1 MVNGAEAIG
10 FVAGTLTTLA
20 FVPQVI
26 ATWKSRS
33 GGGMSTST
41 LLAFTAGVGL
51 WIVYGVLERAVPV
64 IVFNTIT
71 FVLGLALI
79 VMKRRFSGRT

>member
-1 MVNGAEAIG
+1 MIEAIG

-20 FVPQVI
+20 FVPQVV

-33 GGGMSTST
+33 AGGMSTAT

-71 FVLGLALI
+71 FALGLALI
-79 VMKRRFSGRT
+79 VMKRRFSDRT

>member
-1 MVNGAEAIG
+1 MTEAIG

-20 FVPQVI
+20 FVPQVV

-33 GGGMSTST
+33 GEGMSTAT
-41 LLAFTAGVGL
+41 LLPFTAGVGL
-51 WIVYGVLERAVPV
+51 WIVYGVLERATPV

-71 FVLGLALI
+71 FALGLALV

>member
-1 MVNGAEAIG
+1 MIEAIG
-10 FVAGTLTTLA
+10 FIAGTLTTLA

-33 GGGMSTST
+33 GEGMSMAT
-41 LLAFTAGVGL
+41 LLPFTAGVGL
-51 WIVYGVLERAVPV
+51 WIVYGVLDRATPV

-71 FVLGLALI
+71 FALGLALL